1 MGWRRLRQKR
11 RPARRCRKRK
21 HRSRSCREAEPQQSA
36 QEAQPEQAPAPAEKA
51 EPADAP
57 LPAAAQKIEIPAGWS
72 HDALAFAVEHSI
84 LSGYGDGQL
93 HPTDSATRA
102 QMATMLTVMVGAV
115 DGQKQ
120 AVITP
125 ADLSAFQDLANGWYT
140 PYVAAAVQLGIFYGT
155 SATAFSPEPEDH
167 PGAGIYRHRPGL
179 RPAGRLCQ

>member
-1 MGWRRLRQKR
+1 MKKTLHIRLLCLALAAVFALQMTALALPGDGLEA
-11 RPARRCRKRK
+11 PAAEAAT
-21 HRSRSCREAEPQQSA
+21 SQTLPEAEAPEQEPPEAEPQQSV

-115 DGQKQ
+115 DGQKK

-125 ADLSAFQDLANGWYT
+125 ADLSAFQDLSLIHISLAGQRQ
-140 PYVAAAVQLGIFYGT
+140 QL
-155 SATAFSPEPEDH
+155 
-167 PGAGIYRHRPGL
+167 
-179 RPAGRLCQ
+179 